1 MNDIS
6 WTQIVAKVVKMLRFN
21 VLTLIFF
28 GYGLIALI
36 FLCLVLIGEHPDDSY
51 EVLKEPIMTMIGG
64 TLAIAKD
71 LIPAQK
77 SGDDDSK
84 HGSAD

>member
-1 MNDIS
+1 MKDIS

-36 FLCLVLIGEHPDDSY
+36 FLCSVLIGKHPDDSY

-71 LIPAQK
+71 LIPARR
-77 SGDDDSK
+77 SGGGDSNT
-84 HGSAD
+84 GSAN